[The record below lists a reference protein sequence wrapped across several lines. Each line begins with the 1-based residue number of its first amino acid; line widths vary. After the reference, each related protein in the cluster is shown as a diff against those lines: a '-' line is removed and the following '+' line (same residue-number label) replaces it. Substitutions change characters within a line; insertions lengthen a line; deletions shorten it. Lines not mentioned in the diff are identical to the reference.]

1 MESLACIFPFYIYV
15 QRPTKMPLELS
26 WSQFIVDLFL
36 AILNRA
42 IFLLF
47 PLLTAAMGLLILYRE
62 GNQGPK

>member
-1 MESLACIFPFYIYV
+1 
-15 QRPTKMPLELS
+15 MPLELS